1 MVTLQD
7 FVPTDSKVSYQEPP
21 YKTPSTTG
29 AEERFNLHSL
39 NSCSHTMIYIYKRG
53 RFVRIITLLSGRP
66 AILNCLLPI

>member
-21 YKTPSTTG
+21 YKTPSCTG
-29 AEERFNLHSL
+29 AEERVNLHSL
-39 NSCSHTMIYIYKRG
+39 NSCSHIMIYIHKRG

-66 AILNCLLPI
+66 AILNCLFSI